1 MRLSCNG
8 CRVLRKGC
16 SDNCSIRPCLDWIKS
31 PDSQANATL
40 FLAKFYGRAGL
51 LSLINAGPSH
61 LRPSIFRSLLHEAC
75 GRIVNPVHGS
85 AGLFSTGSWE
95 LCQAAVEA
103 VLSGSPI
110 SQVSMDSGADHVS
123 SLFKA
128 CDIRHLSK
136 QEKRSELATRLKR
149 PRTRF
154 KRCAGKS
161 VVKPKVEAD
170 ELYTE
175 SSSGDSMD
183 CVQCGGSKAS
193 RSGSSELGSAETV
206 EDTLGKPNGLRGVG
220 PELRL
225 GLSLFPILEAQKE
238 EAVEKEEVNG
248 CDEATLTCDL
258 TLGLSY
264 VNKNSFGTC
273 GVT

>member
-8 CRVLRKGC
+8 CRALRKGC
-16 SDNCSIRPCLDWIKS
+16 SENCSIRL
-31 PDSQANATL
+31 
-40 FLAKFYGRAGL
+40 
-51 LSLINAGPSH
+51 
-61 LRPSIFRSLLHEAC
+61 SIFRSLLHEAC

-95 LCQAAVEA
+95 ICQAAVEA

-110 SQVSMDSGADHVS
+110 SQVSVDSGADHVS

-136 QEKRSELATRLKR
+136 QEKGSESASRFKRS
-149 PRTRF
+149 RTRF
-154 KRCAGKS
+154 KRCAGKP
-161 VVKPKVEAD
+161 VVKPKVEAA

-175 SSSGDSMD
+175 SGDS
-183 CVQCGGSKAS
+183 VGSRGS

-206 EDTLGKPNGLRGVG
+206 EDTLAKPNGLSDVG

-225 GLSLFPILEAQKE
+225 GLSLSLFPILEAQKE
-238 EAVEKEEVNG
+238 EAVNKEEVNG
-248 CDEATLTCDL
+248 CDEATWTCDL
-258 TLGLSY
+258 TLGLS
-264 VNKNSFGTC
+264 
-273 GVT
+273 